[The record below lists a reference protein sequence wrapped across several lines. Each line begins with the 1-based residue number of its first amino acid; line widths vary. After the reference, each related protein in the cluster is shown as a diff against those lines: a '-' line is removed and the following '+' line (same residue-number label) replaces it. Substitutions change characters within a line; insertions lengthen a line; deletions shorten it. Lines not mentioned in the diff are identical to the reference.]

1 MGNFVFSQTKMMR
14 RFRSFASSWSFHK
27 YPTSTCL
34 NKTTSIAELLSDASS
49 DKLGTYFQQFTVP
62 AVKMGLKARVGETNS
77 ASCGGSFGVSDTMA
91 SALWSLDYL
100 FALATHQVS
109 RVNFHGGNS
118 GPYTWFSVVD
128 DKSNRNITAGSSS
141 ELQVRP
147 LYYGMFVWNWMV
159 ANHTASRVLPVECQA
174 GRLCHKDGDTLS
186 FHRPPNKTF
195 AVRAKSWALGDTSR
209 GDYKVIILNKLLGE
223 EAMQP
228 LWTRM
233 KAPFDKAEIVILES
247 RQGMTATRN
256 ISFAGWTWEG
266 TQAGERKGSYD
277 STILYPTDS
286 NGKYNIFEFAQAPAT
301 ALVISFNQKT
311 AEANMES

>member
-1 MGNFVFSQTKMMR
+1 MR

-118 GPYTWFSVVD
+118 GPIHGF
-128 DKSNRNITAGSSS
+128 
-141 ELQVRP
+141 
-147 LYYGMFVWNWMV
+147 
-159 ANHTASRVLPVECQA
+159 
-174 GRLCHKDGDTLS
+174 
-186 FHRPPNKTF
+186 
-195 AVRAKSWALGDTSR
+195 
-209 GDYKVIILNKLLGE
+209 LLL
-223 EAMQP
+223 MI
-228 LWTRM
+228 R
-233 KAPFDKAEIVILES
+233 
-247 RQGMTATRN
+247 
-256 ISFAGWTWEG
+256 
-266 TQAGERKGSYD
+266 
-277 STILYPTDS
+277 
-286 NGKYNIFEFAQAPAT
+286 AT
-301 ALVISFNQKT
+301 AISRRDPHRNSRCDLYITGCSSGIGWLPITQQVVCFQSSVKLDVCVTKMVIHSAFIDHPIKPLLFGRRAGHWETLQEETIK
-311 AEANMES
+311 